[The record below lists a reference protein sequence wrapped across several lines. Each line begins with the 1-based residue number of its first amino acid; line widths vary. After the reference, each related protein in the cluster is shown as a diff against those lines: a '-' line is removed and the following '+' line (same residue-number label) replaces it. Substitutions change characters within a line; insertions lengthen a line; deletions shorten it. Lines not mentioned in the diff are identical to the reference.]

1 MDASVFYTR
10 LPCCTLRSW
19 NCCCVSGV
27 FTYFYLQLWNCR
39 GLASPGFTPCLSC
52 VGSHSPTPR
61 LYNPAAVVTVEP
73 SSCQT
78 FPTPACDTMNRQP
91 SLGSGTVHARR
102 GALGACVSPT
112 QLSVAATVAR
122 VTAANISTTWRL
134 FFFVFVLIIIL
145 FVFSNPPIHAPVPH
159 HKVSVTLHL
168 TYPGSSSCKSLLASH
183 CAVSQSNVSSSD
195 CAINTSEWLLPF
207 CSINM
212 RTLV

>member
-1 MDASVFYTR
+1 MYIKKKNLSLFFLNNQMDASVFYTR

-52 VGSHSPTPR
+52 VGNHSPTPR

-73 SSCQT
+73 SSCQS

-102 GALGACVSPT
+102 GALGACV
-112 QLSVAATVAR
+112 
-122 VTAANISTTWRL
+122 
-134 FFFVFVLIIIL
+134 
-145 FVFSNPPIHAPVPH
+145 PPPH
-159 HKVSVTLHL
+159 
-168 TYPGSSSCKSLLASH
+168 PAQCGSDRGKSC
-183 CAVSQSNVSSSD
+183 
-195 CAINTSEWLLPF
+195 
-207 CSINM
+207 
-212 RTLV
+212 

>member
-52 VGSHSPTPR
+52 VGNHSPTPR

-78 FPTPACDTMNRQP
+78 FPTSACDTMNRQP
-91 SLGSGTVHARR
+91 SLGSGTVHAWR
-102 GALGACVSPT
+102 GALGASVFFPPPSSVWQRLWQES
-112 QLSVAATVAR
+112 QLLTSVVFL
-122 VTAANISTTWRL
+122 VFLLLLFCL
-134 FFFVFVLIIIL
+134 FFQARQYMHLCRII
-145 FVFSNPPIHAPVPH
+145 
-159 HKVSVTLHL
+159 
-168 TYPGSSSCKSLLASH
+168 KS
-183 CAVSQSNVSSSD
+183 
-195 CAINTSEWLLPF
+195 
-207 CSINM
+207 
-212 RTLV
+212 R